1 LPEVSAAVTPYVLEN
16 VAEADPAPRVS
27 DNLSD
32 AERILREAY
41 ISKSRSDLSG
51 RLTSLQ
57 GAYGTVVMRLLE
69 TALAETKDVR
79 GEIKPTTAVKLL
91 LGREH
96 MSAAEA
102 ASYLLTLS
110 KLFPLSPTE
119 DSDLKRAL
127 AWATTRRRGAPRTQL
142 NRENDK

>member
-1 LPEVSAAVTPYVLEN
+1 
-16 VAEADPAPRVS
+16 
-27 DNLSD
+27 
-32 AERILREAY
+32 
-41 ISKSRSDLSG
+41 
-51 RLTSLQ
+51 
-57 GAYGTVVMRLLE
+57 MRLLE

-142 NRENDK
+142 NRENEK